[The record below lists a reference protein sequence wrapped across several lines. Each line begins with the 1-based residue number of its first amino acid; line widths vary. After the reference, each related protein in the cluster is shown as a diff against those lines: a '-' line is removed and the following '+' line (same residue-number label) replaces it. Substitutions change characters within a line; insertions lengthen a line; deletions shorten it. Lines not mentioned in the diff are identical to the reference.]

1 MRSGVKS
8 VVAYVGVSEKRSG
21 GGEEKKRRKREERKE
36 RGKEDRGRRER
47 RERNREKGESGREKE
62 RERERET
69 TSRNFASNYSHC
81 ICSIIR
87 GLTRSLAAQSVS
99 NIANQ
104 MVIIRA

>member
-36 RGKEDRGRRER
+36 REKEDRGRRER
-47 RERNREKGESGREKE
+47 RERNREKGESGGEK
-62 RERERET
+62 ERERET
-69 TSRNFASNYSHC
+69 TSRNLASNYSHC

-87 GLTRSLAAQSVS
+87 GLTRPLAAQSVS

-104 MVIIRA
+104 MVIVRA